1 MPVCTPREWM
11 AQEGEMNDVGR
22 DTALALRAIVAYE
35 NGVLRRLT
43 VRAGLCYVLAKYS
56 VYATLSALAD
66 AFAQV
71 WSDGMLAIRGV
82 LRTDVEGVFESK
94 AIGEETYYSAT
105 NGDYYSVVL
114 GQLLP
119 AYRKYA
125 QRKDSACIDDAEV
138 LIEAIDL
145 YASQLKHF
153 SLKEKLVRILSIFQN
168 SCSIDA
174 ICSSF
179 AARFDLPR
187 EAIIAVFEN
196 NCSVFGESSNAWY
209 YRASAIY
216 VSDIA
221 DGASKC
227 NNAPEC
233 IETDRECGESGVEAN
248 MPIDVCDIDGGE
260 LDGRLAKVMR
270 ESFSAGYDYRSS
282 LMFAQFCRRYRECY
296 DVDLRLRREALEAH
310 LRQMGEERDGK
321 LFVYD
326 EAKKDQLLREMWD
339 FIERAFDIGATCVCL
354 DVIVAGFR
362 DRIREELFVGC
373 GDADALVELLESV
386 PSKRNAFGTK
396 KLKKA
401 GYLICRDD
409 RRPSFAEDVRRILK
423 SQYEPM
429 SASELAKELWFLS
442 ETGIKE
448 GINHSRE
455 DVVIAS
461 EKKQGSGTYY
471 FYAKNLP
478 ISAEGLRFIAEWIG
492 QEIARKGYAIGEELR
507 SAMRRQ
513 MPSVADD
520 IESFTTYGLRNCL
533 AVLLGDQF
541 DFNGRVISAKGAKV
555 DMSTVIVDFCRERT
569 RLTFDELQEFA
580 DEVNIGNISNAH
592 FNKVME
598 AMLRIDE
605 NTLVVPEAIEFDV
618 PRIDAALGNLIDGDY
633 TPFRSLQQLHLRL
646 PRVDGGLSW
655 NNYLLE
661 SYVAHC
667 SQSFV
672 LLHQGFCQNGTYGA
686 VARRDSA
693 IRSFDEMAIDALVCD
708 DTWKTTNDALNYL
721 NEKGY
726 LAIRR
731 FRNIDEVVKCA
742 KRERNNIKKHKV
754 V

>member
-1 MPVCTPREWM
+1 M
-11 AQEGEMNDVGR
+11 AQGGEMNDVGR

-56 VYATLSALAD
+56 VYATLAALAD

-196 NCSVFGESSNAWY
+196 NCSVFGESSDAWY

-216 VSDIA
+216 VSDVA

-248 MPIDVCDIDGGE
+248 LPIEVCDLDDGDLDDGE

-296 DVDLRLRREALEAH
+296 DVDLQLRREALEAH
-310 LRQMGEERDGK
+310 LRQMGEERGGK

-354 DVIVAGFR
+354 DAIVAKYR

-386 PSKRNAFGTK
+386 PSKSSAFGTK

-429 SASELAKELWFLS
+429 SASELAEKLWFLS
-442 ETGIKE
+442 DHAIKMGITWSGE
-448 GINHSRE
+448 
-455 DVVIAS
+455 VVVRVA
-461 EKKQGSGTYY
+461 QATRNNDAYY

-492 QEIARKGYAIGEELR
+492 REIARKGYAIDEELR

-541 DFNGRVISAKGAKV
+541 DFNGRVMSAKGVKV
-555 DMSTVIVDFCRERT
+555 DMSTVIVDFCRKRT

-580 DEVNIGNISNAH
+580 DEVNGGNMYID
-592 FNKVME
+592 KVME

-605 NTLVVPEAIEFDV
+605 DTLVVPEAIEFDV
-618 PRIDAALGNLIDGDY
+618 LRIDAALGNLIDGDY
-633 TPFRSLQQLHLRL
+633 TPFRSLQHLHLRL
-646 PRVDGGLSW
+646 PHVGGGLSW

-672 LLHQGFCQNGTYGA
+672 LLHQGFCRRGTYGA
-686 VARRDSA
+686 IGRRDSA
-693 IRSFDEMAIDALVCD
+693 IRSFDEMAIDALACD
-708 DTWKTTNDALNYL
+708 DTWKTTNDALRRLYEN
-721 NEKGY
+721 GY
-726 LAIRR
+726 LAIKA
-731 FRNIDEVVKCA
+731 FAKIDEVVKCA
-742 KRERNNIKKHKV
+742 RARVQQFQKHKV

>member
-1 MPVCTPREWM
+1 
-11 AQEGEMNDVGR
+11 MNDVGR

-43 VRAGLCYVLAKYS
+43 VRAGLCYVLAKYC

-94 AIGEETYYSAT
+94 TIGEETYYAAT

-125 QRKDSACIDDAEV
+125 QRKDSACIDDATV

-196 NCSVFGESSNAWY
+196 NCSVFGESPEAWY
-209 YRASAIY
+209 FRISAIY
-216 VSDIA
+216 VPSIA
-221 DGASKC
+221 EGVCNANGKDDECASSF
-227 NNAPEC
+227 EC
-233 IETDRECGESGVEAN
+233 LETDRECCEGDPEAN
-248 MPIDVCDIDGGE
+248 LPIDVCELGDGELDDGE
-260 LDGRLAKVMR
+260 LDGRLAKIMR

-282 LMFAQFCRRYRECY
+282 LMFAQFCTRYRECY
-296 DVDLRLRREALEAH
+296 DGDLPLRREALEAH
-310 LRQMGEERDGK
+310 LRQMGSERGGK

-326 EAKKDQLLREMWD
+326 EAKKDQLLRDMWCD
-339 FIERAFDIGATCVCL
+339 IERAFDIGATCVCL
-354 DVIVAGFR
+354 DVIVAKYR

-386 PSKRNAFGTK
+386 PSKRSAFGTK

-409 RRPSFAEDVRRILK
+409 RRPSFAKDVQRVLK
-423 SQYEPM
+423 SQCEPM
-429 SASELAKELWFLS
+429 STTDLAKELWFLS
-442 ETGIKE
+442 EIGIKE
-448 GINHSRE
+448 GLNHSRE

-461 EKKQGSGTYY
+461 KKTQVSGAYY
-471 FYAKNLP
+471 FYARNLP
-478 ISAEGLRFIAEWIG
+478 IQADGLRFIAEWIG
-492 QEIARKGYAIGEELR
+492 REIARKGYAIDEELR

-513 MPSVADD
+513 MPSVAIDV
-520 IESFTTYGLRNCL
+520 EPFTTYGLRNCL
-533 AVLLGDQF
+533 AVLLGDRF
-541 DFNGRVISAKGAKV
+541 AFNGRVISAKGVKV
-555 DMSTVIVDFCRERT
+555 DMSTIIVDYCRERT

-580 DEVNIGNISNAH
+580 DEVNGGNLYID
-592 FNKVME
+592 KVME
-598 AMLRIDE
+598 SMMRIDE

-646 PRVDGGLSW
+646 PRVGGGLSW

-672 LLHQGFCQNGTYGA
+672 LLHQGFCRRGTYGA
-686 VARRDSA
+686 IGRRDSA

-708 DTWKTTNDALNYL
+708 DTWKTTNDALRCLYEN
-721 NEKGY
+721 GY
-726 LAIRR
+726 LPIKA
-731 FRNIDEVVKCA
+731 FAKIDEVVKCA
-742 KRERNNIKKHKV
+742 RAGAQQFIKHKV

>member
-1 MPVCTPREWM
+1 
-11 AQEGEMNDVGR
+11 MNDVGR

-56 VYATLSALAD
+56 VYATLAALAD

-94 AIGEETYYSAT
+94 TIGEETYYSAT

-125 QRKDSACIDDAEV
+125 QRKDSACIDDADV

-153 SLKEKLVRILSIFQN
+153 SLKEKLVRILSMFQN

-196 NCSVFGESSNAWY
+196 NFSVFGESSNAWY
-209 YRASAIY
+209 YRVSAIY

-227 NNAPEC
+227 NNASEC
-233 IETDRECGESGVEAN
+233 IETDCECGERGVEAN
-248 MPIDVCDIDGGE
+248 MPIDVCDLGDGELADGE

-339 FIERAFDIGATCVCL
+339 VIERAFDIGATCVCL
-354 DVIVAGFR
+354 DAIVAGFR

-386 PSKRNAFGTK
+386 PSKSSAFGTK

-672 LLHQGFCQNGTYGA
+672 LLHQGFCRRGTYGA
-686 VARRDSA
+686 IGRRDSA

-708 DTWKTTNDALNYL
+708 DTWKTTNDALRRLYEN
-721 NEKGY
+721 GY
-726 LAIRR
+726 LAVKA
-731 FRNIDEVVKCA
+731 FAKIDEVVKCA

>member
-1 MPVCTPREWM
+1 
-11 AQEGEMNDVGR
+11 MNDVGR

-56 VYATLSALAD
+56 VYATLAALAD

-94 AIGEETYYSAT
+94 TIGEETYYSAT

-125 QRKDSACIDDAEV
+125 QRKDSACIDDADV

-153 SLKEKLVRILSIFQN
+153 SLKEKLVRILSMFQN

-196 NCSVFGESSNAWY
+196 NFSVFGESSNAWY
-209 YRASAIY
+209 YRVSAIY

-227 NNAPEC
+227 NNASEC
-233 IETDRECGESGVEAN
+233 IETDCECGERGVEAN
-248 MPIDVCDIDGGE
+248 MPIDVCDLGDGELADGE

-339 FIERAFDIGATCVCL
+339 VIERAFDIGATCVCL
-354 DVIVAGFR
+354 DAIVAGFR

-429 SASELAKELWFLS
+429 SASELAKKLWFLS
-442 ETGIKE
+442 DHAIKMGITWSGE
-448 GINHSRE
+448 
-455 DVVIAS
+455 VVVRVA
-461 EKKQGSGTYY
+461 QATRNNDAYY

-478 ISAEGLRFIAEWIG
+478 ISADGLRFIAEWIG
-492 QEIARKGYAIGEELR
+492 QEIARKGYAIDEELR
-507 SAMRRQ
+507 SAIRRQ

-541 DFNGRVISAKGAKV
+541 DCNGRVMSAKGVKV

-580 DEVNIGNISNAH
+580 DEVNGGNLYID
-592 FNKVME
+592 KVME

-618 PRIDAALGNLIDGDY
+618 PRIDVALGNLIDGDY
-633 TPFRSLQQLHLRL
+633 TPFRSLQHLHLRL

-672 LLHQGFCQNGTYGA
+672 LLHQGFCRRGTYGA
-686 VARRDSA
+686 IGRRDSA
-693 IRSFDEMAIDALVCD
+693 IRTFDDMAIDALACD
-708 DTWKTTNDALNYL
+708 DTWKTPNDALRRLYEN
-721 NEKGY
+721 GY
-726 LAIRR
+726 LAVKA
-731 FRNIDEVVKCA
+731 FAKIDEVVKCA
-742 KRERNNIKKHKV
+742 RARVQQFQKHKV

>member
-1 MPVCTPREWM
+1 
-11 AQEGEMNDVGR
+11 MNDVGR

-248 MPIDVCDIDGGE
+248 MPIDVCDIDDGE

>member
-1 MPVCTPREWM
+1 
-11 AQEGEMNDVGR
+11 MNDVGR

-56 VYATLSALAD
+56 VYATLAALAD

-125 QRKDSACIDDAEV
+125 QRKGSACIDDAEV

-196 NCSVFGESSNAWY
+196 NWSVFGESSDAWY
-209 YRASAIY
+209 YRVSAIY

-233 IETDRECGESGVEAN
+233 IETDRECGVRGVEAN
-248 MPIDVCDIDGGE
+248 MPIDVCDIDDGE

-310 LRQMGEERDGK
+310 LRNMGEERGGK

-339 FIERAFDIGATCVCL
+339 VIERAFDIGATCVCL
-354 DVIVAGFR
+354 DVIVAKYR
-362 DRIREELFVGC
+362 DRIRDELLVGC

-386 PSKRNAFGTK
+386 PSKSSAFGTK

-429 SASELAKELWFLS
+429 SASELAKKLWFLS
-442 ETGIKE
+442 EIGIKE
-448 GINHSRE
+448 GLSHSRE
-455 DVVIAS
+455 DVVITS
-461 EKKQGSGTYY
+461 KKTRESDGY
-471 FYAKNLP
+471 FFFAKNLP

-492 QEIARKGYAIGEELR
+492 REIARKGYAIDEELR
-507 SAMRRQ
+507 SAMRRE

-541 DFNGRVISAKGAKV
+541 DFNGRVMSAKGVKV
-555 DMSTVIVDFCRERT
+555 DMSTVIVDYCRERT

-580 DEVNIGNISNAH
+580 DEVNGGNMYID
-592 FNKVME
+592 KVME

-633 TPFRSLQQLHLRL
+633 TPFRSLQHLHLRL
-646 PRVDGGLSW
+646 PRVGGLSW

-672 LLHQGFCQNGTYGA
+672 LLHQAFCRRGTYGA
-686 VARRDSA
+686 IGRRDSA
-693 IRSFDEMAIDALVCD
+693 IRTFDDMAIDALVCD
-708 DTWKTTNDALNYL
+708 DTWKTTNDALRCLYEN
-721 NEKGY
+721 GY
-726 LAIRR
+726 LAVKA
-731 FRNIDEVVKCA
+731 FAKIDEVVECA
-742 KRERNNIKKHKV
+742 KRERNNFKKHKV

>member
-1 MPVCTPREWM
+1 
-11 AQEGEMNDVGR
+11 MNDVGR

>member
-1 MPVCTPREWM
+1 M
-11 AQEGEMNDVGR
+11 ALEGEMNDVGR

-56 VYATLSALAD
+56 VYATLAALAD

-82 LRTDVEGVFESK
+82 LRTDVEGVFKSK
-94 AIGEETYYSAT
+94 TIGEETYYSAT

-125 QRKDSACIDDAEV
+125 QRKDSACIDDADV

-153 SLKEKLVRILSIFQN
+153 SLKEKLVRILSMFQN

-196 NCSVFGESSNAWY
+196 NFSVFGESSNAWY
-209 YRASAIY
+209 YRVSAIY

-227 NNAPEC
+227 NNASEC
-233 IETDRECGESGVEAN
+233 IETDCECGERGVEAN
-248 MPIDVCDIDGGE
+248 MPIDVCDLGDGELADGE

-354 DVIVAGFR
+354 DAIVAGFR

-373 GDADALVELLESV
+373 GDADVLVELLESV
-386 PSKRNAFGTK
+386 PSKRSTFGTK

-409 RRPSFAEDVRRILK
+409 RRPSFAEDVRRVLR

-429 SASELAKELWFLS
+429 SASELAKKLWFLS

-448 GINHSRE
+448 GLNHSRE

-461 EKKQGSGTYY
+461 KKSGVYY

-478 ISAEGLRFIAEWIG
+478 ISADGLRFIAEWIG
-492 QEIARKGYAIGEELR
+492 QEIARKGYAIDEELR
-507 SAMRRQ
+507 SAIRRQ

-541 DFNGRVISAKGAKV
+541 DFNDCVMSAKGVKV
-555 DMSTVIVDFCRERT
+555 NMSTVIVDFCRERT

-592 FNKVME
+592 FNKLME

-633 TPFRSLQQLHLRL
+633 TPFRLLQQLHLRL

-672 LLHQGFCQNGTYGA
+672 LLHQGFCRRGTYGA
-686 VARRDSA
+686 IGRRDSA
-693 IRSFDEMAIDALVCD
+693 IRTFDDMAIDALACD
-708 DTWKTTNDALNYL
+708 DTWKTPNDALRRLYEN
-721 NEKGY
+721 GY
-726 LAIRR
+726 LAVKA
-731 FRNIDEVVKCA
+731 FAKIDEVVKCA
-742 KRERNNIKKHKV
+742 RARVQQFQKHKV

>member
-1 MPVCTPREWM
+1 
-11 AQEGEMNDVGR
+11 
-22 DTALALRAIVAYE
+22 
-35 NGVLRRLT
+35 
-43 VRAGLCYVLAKYS
+43 
-56 VYATLSALAD
+56 
-66 AFAQV
+66 
-71 WSDGMLAIRGV
+71 
-82 LRTDVEGVFESK
+82 
-94 AIGEETYYSAT
+94 
-105 NGDYYSVVL
+105 
-114 GQLLP
+114 
-119 AYRKYA
+119 
-125 QRKDSACIDDAEV
+125 
-138 LIEAIDL
+138 
-145 YASQLKHF
+145 
-153 SLKEKLVRILSIFQN
+153 
-168 SCSIDA
+168 
-174 ICSSF
+174 
-179 AARFDLPR
+179 
-187 EAIIAVFEN
+187 
-196 NCSVFGESSNAWY
+196 
-209 YRASAIY
+209 
-216 VSDIA
+216 
-221 DGASKC
+221 
-227 NNAPEC
+227 
-233 IETDRECGESGVEAN
+233 
-248 MPIDVCDIDGGE
+248 
-260 LDGRLAKVMR
+260 MR

-296 DVDLRLRREALEAH
+296 DVDLQLRREALVAH

-339 FIERAFDIGATCVCL
+339 VIERAFDIGATCVCL
-354 DVIVAGFR
+354 DVIVAKYR

-386 PSKRNAFGTK
+386 PSKSSAFGTK

-429 SASELAKELWFLS
+429 SASELAEKLWFLS
-442 ETGIKE
+442 DHAIKMGITWSGE
-448 GINHSRE
+448 
-455 DVVIAS
+455 VVVRVA
-461 EKKQGSGTYY
+461 QATRNNDAYY

-492 QEIARKGYAIGEELR
+492 QEIARKGYAIDEELR

-541 DFNGRVISAKGAKV
+541 DFNGRVMSAKGVKV
-555 DMSTVIVDFCRERT
+555 DMSTVIVDFCRKRT

-580 DEVNIGNISNAH
+580 DEVNGGNLYID
-592 FNKVME
+592 KVME

-633 TPFRSLQQLHLRL
+633 TPFRLLQQLHLRL

-672 LLHQGFCQNGTYGA
+672 LLHQGFCRRGTYGA
-686 VARRDSA
+686 IGRRDSA

-708 DTWKTTNDALNYL
+708 DTWKTTNDALRRLYEN
-721 NEKGY
+721 GY
-726 LAIRR
+726 LAIKA
-731 FRNIDEVVKCA
+731 FAKIDEVVKCA
-742 KRERNNIKKHKV
+742 RAGAQQFQKHKV

>member
-1 MPVCTPREWM
+1 
-11 AQEGEMNDVGR
+11 MNDVGR

-56 VYATLSALAD
+56 VYATLAALAD

-94 AIGEETYYSAT
+94 TIGEETYYSAT

-125 QRKDSACIDDAEV
+125 QRKDSACIDDADV

-153 SLKEKLVRILSIFQN
+153 SLKEKLVRILSMFQN

-196 NCSVFGESSNAWY
+196 NFSVFGESSNAWY
-209 YRASAIY
+209 YRVSAIY

-227 NNAPEC
+227 NNASEC
-233 IETDRECGESGVEAN
+233 IETDCECGERGVEAN
-248 MPIDVCDIDGGE
+248 MPIDVCDLGDGELADGE

-339 FIERAFDIGATCVCL
+339 VIERAFDIGATCVCL
-354 DVIVAGFR
+354 DAIVAGFR

-429 SASELAKELWFLS
+429 SASELAKKLWFLS
-442 ETGIKE
+442 DHAIKMGITWSGE
-448 GINHSRE
+448 
-455 DVVIAS
+455 VVVRVA
-461 EKKQGSGTYY
+461 QATRNNDAYY

-478 ISAEGLRFIAEWIG
+478 ISADGLRFIAEWIG
-492 QEIARKGYAIGEELR
+492 QEIARKGYAIDEELR
-507 SAMRRQ
+507 SAIRRQ

-541 DFNGRVISAKGAKV
+541 DCNGRVMSAKGVKV

-672 LLHQGFCQNGTYGA
+672 LLHQGFCRRGTYGA
-686 VARRDSA
+686 IGRRDSA

-708 DTWKTTNDALNYL
+708 DTWKTTNDALRRLYEN
-721 NEKGY
+721 GY
-726 LAIRR
+726 LAVKA
-731 FRNIDEVVKCA
+731 FAKIDEVVKCA

>member
-1 MPVCTPREWM
+1 
-11 AQEGEMNDVGR
+11 MNDVGR

-56 VYATLSALAD
+56 VYATLAALAD

-94 AIGEETYYSAT
+94 TIGEETYYSAT

-125 QRKDSACIDDAEV
+125 QRKDSACIDDADV

-153 SLKEKLVRILSIFQN
+153 SLKEKLVRILSMFQN

-196 NCSVFGESSNAWY
+196 NCSVFGESSDVWY
-209 YRASAIY
+209 YRVSAIY

-221 DGASKC
+221 DGANKC

-233 IETDRECGESGVEAN
+233 IETDRECGERGVEAN
-248 MPIDVCDIDGGE
+248 LPIDVCDLDDGE
-260 LDGRLAKVMR
+260 LGDGELEERLAKVMR

-310 LRQMGEERDGK
+310 LWQMGEERDGK

-354 DVIVAGFR
+354 DAIVAGFR

-672 LLHQGFCQNGTYGA
+672 LLHQGFCRRGTYGA
-686 VARRDSA
+686 IGRRDSA

-708 DTWKTTNDALNYL
+708 DTWKTTNDALRRLYEN
-721 NEKGY
+721 GY
-726 LAIRR
+726 LAVKA
-731 FRNIDEVVKCA
+731 FAKIDEVVKCA

>member
-1 MPVCTPREWM
+1 
-11 AQEGEMNDVGR
+11 MNDVGR

-56 VYATLSALAD
+56 VYATLAALAD

-94 AIGEETYYSAT
+94 TIGEETYYSAT

-125 QRKDSACIDDAEV
+125 QRKDSACIDDADV

-153 SLKEKLVRILSIFQN
+153 SLKEKLVRILSMFQN

-196 NCSVFGESSNAWY
+196 NCSVFGESSDAWY

-248 MPIDVCDIDGGE
+248 MPIDVRDIDDGE

-513 MPSVADD
+513 IPSVADD

>member
-1 MPVCTPREWM
+1 M
-11 AQEGEMNDVGR
+11 AQGGEMNDVGR

-248 MPIDVCDIDGGE
+248 MPIDVCDIDDGE

>member
-1 MPVCTPREWM
+1 
-11 AQEGEMNDVGR
+11 MNDVGR

-56 VYATLSALAD
+56 VYATLAALAD

-94 AIGEETYYSAT
+94 TIGEETYYSAT

-125 QRKDSACIDDAEV
+125 QRKGSACIDDAEV

-153 SLKEKLVRILSIFQN
+153 SLKEKLVRILSMFQN

-196 NCSVFGESSNAWY
+196 NCSVFGESSDVWY
-209 YRASAIY
+209 YRVSAIY

-221 DGASKC
+221 DGANKC

-233 IETDRECGESGVEAN
+233 IETDCECGERGVEAN
-248 MPIDVCDIDGGE
+248 LPIDGCDIDDGELGDGE

-310 LRQMGEERDGK
+310 LRKMGEERDGK

-326 EAKKDQLLREMWD
+326 EAKKDQLLRDMWD

-354 DVIVAGFR
+354 DAIVAGFR

-386 PSKRNAFGTK
+386 PSKRSTFGTK

-401 GYLICRDD
+401 GYLICRSD
-409 RRPSFAEDVRRILK
+409 RRPSFAEDVRRVLK
-423 SQYEPM
+423 SKYEPM
-429 SASELAKELWFLS
+429 SASELAEKLWFLS
-442 ETGIKE
+442 DHAIKMGITWSGE
-448 GINHSRE
+448 
-455 DVVIAS
+455 VVVRVA
-461 EKKQGSGTYY
+461 QATRNNDAYY

-492 QEIARKGYAIGEELR
+492 QEITRKGYAIDEELR

-580 DEVNIGNISNAH
+580 DEVNGGNLYID
-592 FNKVME
+592 KVME

-618 PRIDAALGNLIDGDY
+618 PCIDAALGNLIDGDY
-633 TPFRSLQQLHLRL
+633 TPFRSLQHLHLRL
-646 PRVDGGLSW
+646 PRVGGGLSW

-661 SYVAHC
+661 SYVVHC

-672 LLHQGFCQNGTYGA
+672 LLHQGFCRRGTYGA
-686 VARRDSA
+686 IGRRDSA
-693 IRSFDEMAIDALVCD
+693 IRTFDEMAIDALVCD
-708 DTWKTTNDALNYL
+708 DTWKTTNDALRRLYEN
-721 NEKGY
+721 GY
-726 LAIRR
+726 LAVKA
-731 FRNIDEVVKCA
+731 FAKIDEVVECA
-742 KRERNNIKKHKV
+742 RARVQQFIKHKV

>member
-1 MPVCTPREWM
+1 M

-56 VYATLSALAD
+56 VYATLAALAD

-94 AIGEETYYSAT
+94 TIGEETYYSAT

-125 QRKDSACIDDAEV
+125 QRKDSACIDDADV

-153 SLKEKLVRILSIFQN
+153 SLKEKLVRILSMFQN

-196 NCSVFGESSNAWY
+196 NFSVFGESSNAWY
-209 YRASAIY
+209 YRVSAIY

-227 NNAPEC
+227 NNASEC
-233 IETDRECGESGVEAN
+233 IETDCECGERGVEAN
-248 MPIDVCDIDGGE
+248 MPIDVCDLGDGELADGE

-339 FIERAFDIGATCVCL
+339 VIERAFDIGATCVCL
-354 DVIVAGFR
+354 DAIVAGFR

-386 PSKRNAFGTK
+386 PSKSSAFGTK

-672 LLHQGFCQNGTYGA
+672 LLHQGFCRRGTYGA
-686 VARRDSA
+686 IGRRDSA

-708 DTWKTTNDALNYL
+708 DTWKTTNDALRRLYEN
-721 NEKGY
+721 GY
-726 LAIRR
+726 LAVKA
-731 FRNIDEVVKCA
+731 FAKIDEVVKCA

>member
-1 MPVCTPREWM
+1 
-11 AQEGEMNDVGR
+11 MNDVGR

-94 AIGEETYYSAT
+94 TIGEETYYSAT

-125 QRKDSACIDDAEV
+125 QRKDSACIDDADV

-153 SLKEKLVRILSIFQN
+153 SLKEKLVRILSMFQN

-196 NCSVFGESSNAWY
+196 NFSVFGESSNAWY
-209 YRASAIY
+209 YRVSAIY

-227 NNAPEC
+227 NNASEC
-233 IETDRECGESGVEAN
+233 IETDCECGERGVEAN
-248 MPIDVCDIDGGE
+248 MPIDVCDLGDGELADGE

-354 DVIVAGFR
+354 DAIVAGFR

-373 GDADALVELLESV
+373 GDADVLVELLESV
-386 PSKRNAFGTK
+386 PSKRSTFGTK

-409 RRPSFAEDVRRILK
+409 RRPSFAEDVRRVLR

-429 SASELAKELWFLS
+429 SASELAKKLWFLS

-448 GINHSRE
+448 GLNHSRE

-461 EKKQGSGTYY
+461 KKSGVYY

-478 ISAEGLRFIAEWIG
+478 ISADGLRFIAEWIG
-492 QEIARKGYAIGEELR
+492 QEIARKGYAIDEELR
-507 SAMRRQ
+507 SAIRRQ

-541 DFNGRVISAKGAKV
+541 DFNDCVMSAKGVKV
-555 DMSTVIVDFCRERT
+555 NMSTVIVDFCRERT

-592 FNKVME
+592 FNKLME

-672 LLHQGFCQNGTYGA
+672 LLHQGFCRRGTYGA
-686 VARRDSA
+686 IGRRDSA
-693 IRSFDEMAIDALVCD
+693 IRTFDDMAIDALACD
-708 DTWKTTNDALNYL
+708 DTWKTPNDALRRLYEN
-721 NEKGY
+721 GY
-726 LAIRR
+726 LAVKA
-731 FRNIDEVVKCA
+731 FAKIDEVVKCA
-742 KRERNNIKKHKV
+742 RARVQQFQKHKV

>member
-1 MPVCTPREWM
+1 
-11 AQEGEMNDVGR
+11 MNDVGR

-56 VYATLSALAD
+56 VYATLAALAD

-82 LRTDVEGVFESK
+82 LRTDVEGVFKSK
-94 AIGEETYYSAT
+94 TIGEETYYSAT

-125 QRKDSACIDDAEV
+125 QRKDSACIDDADV

-153 SLKEKLVRILSIFQN
+153 SLKEKLVRILSMFQN

-196 NCSVFGESSNAWY
+196 NFSVFGESSNAWY
-209 YRASAIY
+209 YRVSAIY

-227 NNAPEC
+227 NNASEC
-233 IETDRECGESGVEAN
+233 IETDCECGERGVEAN
-248 MPIDVCDIDGGE
+248 MPIDVCDLGDGELADGE

-339 FIERAFDIGATCVCL
+339 VIERAFDIGATCVCL
-354 DVIVAGFR
+354 DAIVAGFR

-386 PSKRNAFGTK
+386 PSKRSTFGTK

-442 ETGIKE
+442 DYALNKGIEK
-448 GINHSRE
+448 SRSS
-455 DVVIAS
+455 VVSVI
-461 EKKQGSGTYY
+461 KKTQGADAYY

-492 QEIARKGYAIGEELR
+492 QEIARKGYAIDEELR

-541 DFNGRVISAKGAKV
+541 DFNGRVMSAKGVKV

-580 DEVNIGNISNAH
+580 DEVNGGNLYID
-592 FNKVME
+592 KVME
-598 AMLRIDE
+598 AMLRTDE

-633 TPFRSLQQLHLRL
+633 TPFRPLQHLHLRL
-646 PRVDGGLSW
+646 PRVGGGLSW

-672 LLHQGFCQNGTYGA
+672 LLHQGFCRRGTYGA
-686 VARRDSA
+686 IGRRDSA
-693 IRSFDEMAIDALVCD
+693 IRTFDDMAIDALACD
-708 DTWKTTNDALNYL
+708 DTWKTPNDALRRLYEN
-721 NEKGY
+721 GY
-726 LAIRR
+726 LAVKA
-731 FRNIDEVVKCA
+731 FAKIDEVVKGA
-742 KRERNNIKKHKV
+742 RARAQQFQKHKV

>member
-1 MPVCTPREWM
+1 M
-11 AQEGEMNDVGR
+11 ALEGEMNDVGR

-56 VYATLSALAD
+56 VYATLAALAD

-82 LRTDVEGVFESK
+82 LRTDVEGVFKSK
-94 AIGEETYYSAT
+94 TIGEETYYSAT

-125 QRKDSACIDDAEV
+125 QRKDSACIDDADV

-153 SLKEKLVRILSIFQN
+153 SLKEKLVRILSMFQN

-196 NCSVFGESSNAWY
+196 NFSVFGESSNAWY
-209 YRASAIY
+209 YRVSAIY

-227 NNAPEC
+227 NNASEC
-233 IETDRECGESGVEAN
+233 IETDCECGERGVEAN
-248 MPIDVCDIDGGE
+248 MPIDVCDLGDGELADGE

-354 DVIVAGFR
+354 DVIVAKFR
-362 DRIREELFVGC
+362 DRIREELFVGY

-386 PSKRNAFGTK
+386 PSKRSAFGTK

-409 RRPSFAEDVRRILK
+409 RRPSFAEDVRRVLK

-442 ETGIKE
+442 DYALNKGIEK
-448 GINHSRE
+448 SRSS
-455 DVVIAS
+455 VVSVI
-461 EKKQGSGTYY
+461 KKTQGADAYY

-478 ISAEGLRFIAEWIG
+478 ISAEGFRFIAEWIG
-492 QEIARKGYAIGEELR
+492 REIARKGYAIDEELR
-507 SAMRRQ
+507 SAIRRQ

-541 DFNGRVISAKGAKV
+541 DCNGRVMSAKGAKV

-580 DEVNIGNISNAH
+580 DEVNGGNLYID
-592 FNKVME
+592 KVME

-618 PRIDAALGNLIDGDY
+618 PRIDVALGNLIDGDY
-633 TPFRSLQQLHLRL
+633 TPFRSLQHLHLRL

-672 LLHQGFCQNGTYGA
+672 LLHQGFCRRGTYGA
-686 VARRDSA
+686 IGRRDSA
-693 IRSFDEMAIDALVCD
+693 IRTFDDMAIDALACD
-708 DTWKTTNDALNYL
+708 DTWKTPNDALRRLYEN
-721 NEKGY
+721 GY
-726 LAIRR
+726 LAVKA
-731 FRNIDEVVKCA
+731 FAKIDEVVKCA
-742 KRERNNIKKHKV
+742 RARVQQFQKHKV

>member
-1 MPVCTPREWM
+1 M
-11 AQEGEMNDVGR
+11 AQGGEMNDVGR

-56 VYATLSALAD
+56 VYATLAALAD

-196 NCSVFGESSNAWY
+196 NCSVFGESSDAWY
-209 YRASAIY
+209 YRVSAIY
-216 VSDIA
+216 VSDVA

-233 IETDRECGESGVEAN
+233 IETDSECCERGVEAN
-248 MPIDVCDIDGGE
+248 LPIDVCDLDDGE

-296 DVDLRLRREALEAH
+296 DVDLQLRREALEAH

-339 FIERAFDIGATCVCL
+339 VIERAFDIGATCVCL
-354 DVIVAGFR
+354 DAIVAKYR

-386 PSKRNAFGTK
+386 PSKSSAFGTK
-396 KLKKA
+396 KLKKT

-429 SASELAKELWFLS
+429 SASELAE
-442 ETGIKE
+442 
-448 GINHSRE
+448 
-455 DVVIAS
+455 
-461 EKKQGSGTYY
+461 
-471 FYAKNLP
+471 
-478 ISAEGLRFIAEWIG
+478 
-492 QEIARKGYAIGEELR
+492 
-507 SAMRRQ
+507 
-513 MPSVADD
+513 
-520 IESFTTYGLRNCL
+520 
-533 AVLLGDQF
+533 
-541 DFNGRVISAKGAKV
+541 
-555 DMSTVIVDFCRERT
+555 
-569 RLTFDELQEFA
+569 
-580 DEVNIGNISNAH
+580 
-592 FNKVME
+592 
-598 AMLRIDE
+598 
-605 NTLVVPEAIEFDV
+605 
-618 PRIDAALGNLIDGDY
+618 
-633 TPFRSLQQLHLRL
+633 
-646 PRVDGGLSW
+646 
-655 NNYLLE
+655 
-661 SYVAHC
+661 
-667 SQSFV
+667 
-672 LLHQGFCQNGTYGA
+672 
-686 VARRDSA
+686 
-693 IRSFDEMAIDALVCD
+693 
-708 DTWKTTNDALNYL
+708 
-721 NEKGY
+721 
-726 LAIRR
+726 
-731 FRNIDEVVKCA
+731 
-742 KRERNNIKKHKV
+742 
-754 V
+754 

>member
-1 MPVCTPREWM
+1 M
-11 AQEGEMNDVGR
+11 AQGGEMNDVGR

-56 VYATLSALAD
+56 VYATLAALAD

-82 LRTDVEGVFESK
+82 WRTDVEGVFESK

-179 AARFDLPR
+179 AARFNLPR

-196 NCSVFGESSNAWY
+196 NWSVFGESSDAWY
-209 YRASAIY
+209 YRVSAIY

-221 DGASKC
+221 DGANKC
-227 NNAPEC
+227 NNASEC
-233 IETDRECGESGVEAN
+233 IETDRECGERGVEAN
-248 MPIDVCDIDGGE
+248 LPIDVCDLDDGDIDDGE

-310 LRQMGEERDGK
+310 LRQMGEERGGK

-354 DVIVAGFR
+354 DVIVAQYR
-362 DRIREELFVGC
+362 DRIRDELFVGC

-386 PSKRNAFGTK
+386 PSKSSTFGTK

-423 SQYEPM
+423 SQCEPM
-429 SASELAKELWFLS
+429 SASELAKKLWFLS
-442 ETGIKE
+442 ETGIEE
-448 GINHSRE
+448 GLKHSRE
-455 DVVIAS
+455 DVVITS
-461 EKKQGSGTYY
+461 KKTPKSDGY
-471 FYAKNLP
+471 FFFAKNLP

-492 QEIARKGYAIGEELR
+492 REIARKGYAIGEELR
-507 SAMRRQ
+507 SAMRSQ

-541 DFNGRVISAKGAKV
+541 DFNGLVMSAKGVKV
-555 DMSTVIVDFCRERT
+555 DMLTVIVDFCRERT

-580 DEVNIGNISNAH
+580 DEVKDGNMYD
-592 FNKVME
+592 KVME

-605 NTLVVPEAIEFDV
+605 NTFVVPEAIEFDV

-633 TPFRSLQQLHLRL
+633 TPFRSLQHLHLRL
-646 PRVDGGLSW
+646 PRVGGLSW

-672 LLHQGFCQNGTYGA
+672 LLHQRFCTGGTYGA
-686 VARRDSA
+686 IGRRDSA
-693 IRSFDEMAIDALVCD
+693 IRSFDEMVIDALVCD
-708 DTWKTTNDALNYL
+708 DTWKTTKDALRCL
-721 NEKGY
+721 CEKGY
-726 LAIRR
+726 LARR
-731 FRNIDEVVKCA
+731 AFNKIDEVVECA
-742 KRERNNIKKHKV
+742 KRERNNFKKHKV